1 MENKLIWAYFL
12 QLSDH
17 MWDDENT
24 PPRGLFRE
32 PSYKPENVTD
42 LAVWDE
48 IVQFIA
54 SLKYNM
60 LVIDVGDGV
69 QYESHPDV
77 SAPNAWSRELLQ
89 KKLAELRALG
99 IEPIPKLN
107 FSACH
112 HTWLKQY
119 RHMVSTEIYYKV
131 CADLIAEVCELFGS
145 PRLFHLGMDEEN
157 APNQVFREM
166 TVIRGEKLWWHDCH
180 FLFGECEKHGARP
193 WVWSDYMWYHPD
205 LFEKYMPKSVMQSNW
220 YYGQFVGLRDTDAG
234 CARLRVYEKLSQL
247 GYDQIPSCSTWANNI
262 NPYQTVAVGKNFIS
276 SDSLK
281 GFMTIP
287 WTSTHRDSIYTLQN
301 DAYRLYLARKKL
313 YPETL

>member
-1 MENKLIWAYFL
+1 MDNNLIWAYFL
-12 QLSDH
+12 QLSEH

-24 PPRGLFRE
+24 PPRGLFLE
-32 PSYKPENVTD
+32 PRYKPENSTD

-48 IVQFIA
+48 MVQFIA
-54 SLKYNM
+54 GLKYNM

-69 QYESHPDV
+69 QYDSHPEI

-112 HTWLKQY
+112 HVWLKQY
-119 RHMVSTEIYYKV
+119 RRMVSTEIYYKV
-131 CADLIAEVCELFGS
+131 CADLIAEVCELFGG

-166 TVIRGEKLWWHDCH
+166 TVIRGEKLWWHDCY

-193 WVWSDYMWYHPD
+193 WVWSDYMWDHPD

-220 YYGQFVGLRDTDAG
+220 YYGQFRGLRDNDAG
-234 CARLRVYEKLSQL
+234 VTRLRVYEKLSSL
-247 GYDQIPSCSTWANNI
+247 GYDQIPGCSTWANNPT
-262 NPYQTVAVGKNFIS
+262 PYQTVAVGKNYIS
-276 SDSLK
+276 ADSLK
-281 GFMTIP
+281 GYLTIP
-287 WTSTHRDSIYTLQN
+287 WTFTTRDSIYTLQN